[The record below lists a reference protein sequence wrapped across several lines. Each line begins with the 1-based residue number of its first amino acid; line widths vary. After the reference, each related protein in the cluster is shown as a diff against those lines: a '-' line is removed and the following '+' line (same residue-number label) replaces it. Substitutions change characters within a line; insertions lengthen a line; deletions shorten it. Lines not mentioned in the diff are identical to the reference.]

1 MEVKLSASSPIWSRV
16 RLPARHWLVQ
26 KRYSACVPADWRH
39 AQTNMKKKKKGCRQL
54 FFFIQFFITILSYNW
69 AGFLIIFIALSC
81 SAPTNYCK
89 YVFIHIYLL
98 TFTD

>member
-39 AQTNMKKKKKGCRQL
+39 AQTNMKKKKRNGAVS
-54 FFFIQFFITILSYNW
+54 FFTSFNSLS
-69 AGFLIIFIALSC
+69 LS
-81 SAPTNYCK
+81 SAT
-89 YVFIHIYLL
+89 
-98 TFTD
+98 TEQDS